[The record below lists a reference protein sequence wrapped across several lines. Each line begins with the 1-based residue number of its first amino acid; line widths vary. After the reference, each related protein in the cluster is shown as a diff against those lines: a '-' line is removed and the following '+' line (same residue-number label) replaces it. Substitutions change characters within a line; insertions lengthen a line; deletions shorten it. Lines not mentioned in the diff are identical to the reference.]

1 MAGVFAERAKKSKPK
16 NILSYYK
23 GSALQL
29 VFRTIFFKCFPL
41 RDMCPITFQALD
53 GKRGDKAINL
63 IKLISSLHRH
73 TKGVRLKCLVI
84 LPSHYCQLRH

>member
-1 MAGVFAERAKKSKPK
+1 MVFAERATNLVQE
-16 NILSYYK
+16 NIRSYYK

-29 VFRTIFFKCFPL
+29 VFRAIFFKCFPL
-41 RDMCPITFQALD
+41 RDMCPITFQALH

-63 IKLISSLHRH
+63 IKLISSLYRH

-84 LPSHYCQLRH
+84 LPSHYCQLSY